1 MFDEKVCDWIED
13 FYLWW
18 FDRTGVMLAT
28 VAMTIILI
36 AYFLVGAYTHTICWF
51 LLGLVGLFWG
61 LNYSMQAS
69 GNHELCNCY
78 AIAWRGATFRLFC
91 TSYNGI
97 VLIIGFIGSPINWN
111 MQIGTALLLLYGY
124 ICCIRLRDRD
134 KKPFFE
140 PKQDFA
146 TNAI

>member
-1 MFDEKVCDWIED
+1 MFDEKVCDWIEN

-36 AYFLVGAYTHTICWF
+36 AYFLMGAYTHIVGVF

-61 LNYSMQAS
+61 LNYNMQAS
-69 GNHELCNCY
+69 GKHELCNGY

-91 TSYNGI
+91 TFYNGMS
-97 VLIIGFIGSPINWN
+97 LIMGFVVGPINWN
-111 MQIGTALLLLYGY
+111 MQIGTVLMILYGY

-140 PKQDFA
+140 PKLDFA